1 MAITRNFANV
11 RRQEDNDVHLRH
23 CQNDRLFHQ
32 RKQDFAVKGKKLV
45 TMREVELQHRIYAY
59 VGLLIER
66 K

>member
-1 MAITRNFANV
+1 M
-11 RRQEDNDVHLRH
+11 
-23 CQNDRLFHQ
+23 
-32 RKQDFAVKGKKLV
+32 KGKKLV